1 MKEIE
6 DPDLESTEWKE
17 IDNYPG
23 YYISV
28 NGELYSKNG
37 RYGKCGY
44 IKPRI
49 NKKTKRYEISL
60 FDKKHNKHKETISRL
75 VAKSFIPNPNNLP
88 IVRHLDDNP
97 DNNCVSNLAWGSQ
110 KDNMQDAIRNKT
122 FRFFTNEDVRN
133 ANLVRMRGVKAYNI
147 KSKEIT
153 EYESEAEA
161 SRKTGI
167 CQSEISTSVLSDP
180 HCIRGDYA
188 FCYITEDIN
197 DKNIIDHRRFRKIL
211 ATNIDTNETM
221 DFIGQSEAAKELN
234 MSISAVSMCLS
245 GKMKSSKGWKFE
257 YIDKGDN
264 DMPINKFPEYEY
276 IPGPENKGR
285 GRNMFRGID
294 LGFGGYVY
302 AEPGMYE
309 HVALLDVQNMH
320 GASIENLNLFG
331 KYTQNYANLRKIRNC
346 IKVGDFETPKTMFDG
361 KLIPYLNDKSKAE
374 ALSAALKLPCNQ
386 TYGLTQTSYKNPA
399 KDERNV
405 NNIVALRGAIFMK
418 MLQDELENKGFK
430 VIAIRTDS
438 IKIPDATDEIIKF
451 VQDYA
456 LKYGYVM
463 EHECTYEKLCLV
475 NDAVYV
481 AKYDDKGI
489 RNKGGKHASE
499 WTATG
504 TQFQVPY
511 VFKTLFT
518 HEKIEFRDMCE
529 TKSVKTEIYIDNYTE
544 NKNYTDKDAA
554 ELLMMTKAWNS
565 KAPTALERCAK
576 KLGYSLEEMG
586 ERYAYLKEQ
595 EAKTHYYRYVGKVG
609 LFCPMKTH
617 GGKLM
622 REDGIDKDGNKKFS
636 SVTGTKGYLWMES
649 ENVQLLGYEDDIDI
663 SYYRKL
669 VDEAIDSINEFGDFE
684 QFVA

>member
-1 MKEIE
+1 MNEIE
-6 DPDLESTEWKE
+6 EPDLESTDWKE
-17 IDNYPG
+17 IDKYPG
-23 YYISV
+23 YYISI

-49 NKKTKRYEISL
+49 NKKTKRYEVSL

-97 DNNCVSNLAWGSQ
+97 DNNHVSNLAWGSQ

-122 FRFFTNEDVRN
+122 FRFFTNENVRN

-147 KSKEIT
+147 KTKEIT
-153 EYESEAEA
+153 VYESEAEA
-161 SRKTGI
+161 SRNTGI
-167 CQSEISTSVLSDP
+167 YQGEISASVLSNP

-188 FCYITEDIN
+188 FCYIEEDIN
-197 DKNIIDHRRFRKIL
+197 DKNIVDHRKFRKIL

-386 TYGLTQTSYKNPA
+386 TYGLTQTPYKNPA

-418 MLQDELENKGFK
+418 MLQDELEDKGFK

-438 IKIPDATDEIIKF
+438 IKIPNATDEIIKF

-456 LKYGYVM
+456 NKYGYVM

-511 VFKTLFT
+511 VFKTLFS
-518 HEKIEFRDMCE
+518 HEKITFDDFCE
-529 TKSVKTEIYIDNYTE
+529 TKSVSTGALYLDMNEDLQDVSLYERCKETKGKLERGVKTTQKAINELNELGNITDEELDKKIAKGHNYKFIGKVDSFVPMLPGTGGGVLLR
-544 NKNYTDKDAA
+544 YDKD
-554 ELLMMTKAWNS
+554 KYQ
-565 KAPTALERCAK
+565 AP
-576 KLGYSLEEMG
+576 S
-586 ERYAYLKEQ
+586 
-595 EAKTHYYRYVGKVG
+595 
-609 LFCPMKTH
+609 
-617 GGKLM
+617 
-622 REDGIDKDGNKKFS
+622 
-636 SVTGTKGYLWMES
+636 GTKGYRWQEA
-649 ENVQLLGYEDDIDI
+649 EIVRQLNKDDCIDK
-663 SYYRKL
+663 SYHKQL
-669 VDEAIDSINEFGDFE
+669 VDEAVESISQYGDFE
-684 QFVA
+684 WFVS